1 MTGARRDA
9 PRYPPAAM
17 SRPLHL
23 YSLSRMLAEPAH
35 SFRVSD
41 DLEVFDRSGTL
52 IEVVYVD
59 PSDFLAR
66 ARQRLK
72 EHPKATQRFVSFEP
86 VPRVLDAIPAAVGG
100 LDGEARATLERAGF
114 SRKQID
120 ALREVFVTEEVEIRE
135 DEGFALLSA
144 WLSQEQRLVSA
155 VDVRERMK
163 VIAEVAALDEVA
175 AARRL
180 AAIGV
185 PSELRV
191 EVTPREL
198 GWMERVETLRSIPRA
213 RVHVVID
220 EEYWRRAESSG
231 ATLLWN
237 NVTTEFRARRPDI
250 EDEGEWEAYVI
261 EGGDAASLQPKTWTG
276 AADVL
281 RGLLWRDVQ
290 QYRTGHAELIED
302 VMNATRAPALAWAV
316 LDPAGLQLLNV
327 EETFPQLAVRR
338 PKEAF
343 PGARAWLQGQ
353 KQDWAAPA
361 TDSDWRGFAEVGFW
375 TKRWGMNPVIVS
387 READHKESKLETLA
401 DVVFATGELRESTL
415 ERFKRET
422 LTASITDTG
431 ESVTAHWIAPIDQ
444 DVDLQHET
452 VRRLD
457 LLHRLYPD
465 RRAFGAH
472 VYGNVSAELKRDVPA
487 EQFPVSWLLRLHLM
501 FVRPELTWEEYVA
514 ELTSVRSRIAA
525 LASRI
530 TSALTTWF
538 RRDKAF
544 TIFETGMDAEEWD
557 AISAALASL
566 PKIPR
571 TAVDE
576 WGIEVEGP
584 VRAWSAGTPHFHV
597 PYENALNAYVSA
609 IGDFLAQSWRFF
621 VANPQIGR
629 GSPEAREKLEKW
641 LAEEGITR
649 EVPTQRLAQAVKALR
664 VFQKE
669 FRARFPDAP
678 AIEGQERERLW
689 ELWAIWWDFAFYPR
703 RKLAN
708 AVKESKAAIDA
719 RLDER
724 RRALRRRFRELA
736 LSKVDIHTEHEGLW
750 ITLDVEHVPNVVNAF
765 AEALAHVI
773 DVLRPPAE
781 QHAFDRYVL
790 DLVWER
796 VHLVPLV
803 RGKSLER
810 KRWSLDIATLPRPD
824 EDLKEHAWKFVQRS
838 IDDATWQ
845 ILGLDEWPS
854 NVAPV
859 ARRLVPAVAAWRD
872 ALDHLAALR
881 GIPDPDPDVL
891 VPQWRDVVAVATKR
905 ADDVQ
910 ELLGRIPRQF
920 FAAHDDAVDTL
931 QEFARGIRAMVTDAE
946 PLAFD
951 TAETARA
958 AIAETLVQAA
968 AAIGEVWIDSELP

>member
-1 MTGARRDA
+1 
-9 PRYPPAAM
+9 M

-52 IEVVYVD
+52 VEVVYVET
-59 PSDFLAR
+59 PDFLAR

-72 EHPKATQRFVSFEP
+72 EQPKATQRFVSFAP
-86 VPRVLDAIPAAVGG
+86 VPRVLEAIPAATGG

-120 ALREVFVTEEVEIRE
+120 ALREVFVTEEVEVRE
-135 DEGFALLSA
+135 EEGFAHLSA
-144 WLSQEQRLVSA
+144 WLSREQRRVSA

-163 VIAEVAALDEVA
+163 VIAEVAGLDEIA

-185 PSELRV
+185 PVQLRV

-198 GWMERVETLRSIPRA
+198 GWMELVETLRSIPGA
-213 RVHVVID
+213 RVHVTVD
-220 EEYWRRAESSG
+220 EAYWGRAQASG
-231 ATLLWN
+231 ATLLWD
-237 NVTTEFRARRPDI
+237 NVTTEFRERKPNVA
-250 EDEGEWEAYVI
+250 DEGEWEAYVI
-261 EGGDAASLQPKTWTG
+261 EGGDVASLQPKTWTG
-276 AADVL
+276 AAGVL

-290 QYRTGHAELIED
+290 HYMTEHAELIDD
-302 VMNATRAPALAWAV
+302 VMSATRAPALAWAV

-343 PGARAWLQGQ
+343 PEARAWLEAQTR
-353 KQDWAAPA
+353 DWAAPA

-375 TKRWGMNPVIVS
+375 AKRWGISPAIMS
-387 READHKESKLETLA
+387 REAAHDGSKLETLA
-401 DVVFATGELRESTL
+401 DVVFATGELREETL
-415 ERFKRET
+415 ARLRKET

-431 ESVTAHWIAPIDQ
+431 EGVTAHWIAPVDR

-457 LLHRLYPD
+457 LLRRLYAD
-465 RRAFGAH
+465 RQAFGAH

-487 EQFPVSWLLRLHLM
+487 EQFPVPWLLRLHLM
-501 FVRPELTWEEYVA
+501 FVRPELTWDEYVA
-514 ELTSVRSRIAA
+514 EVISVRSRIAA
-525 LASRI
+525 LAARI
-530 TSALTTWF
+530 TAALTTWF
-538 RRDKAF
+538 RRDKPF
-544 TIFETGMDAEEWD
+544 TIFEAGVDAEEWD
-557 AISAALASL
+557 AISAALSSL
-566 PKIPR
+566 PRLPR

-576 WGIEVEGP
+576 WGIEIEGAA
-584 VRAWSAGTPHFHV
+584 RAWSAGTPHFHV

-609 IGDFLAQSWRFF
+609 IHDFLAQSWRFF

-649 EVPTQRLAQAVKALR
+649 EVPTERLAQALEALKA
-664 VFQKE
+664 FQKE
-669 FRARFPDAP
+669 FRARFPTAP
-678 AIEGQERERLW
+678 AIEQEERERLW
-689 ELWAIWWDFAFYPR
+689 ELWAVWWDFAFYPR

-724 RRALRRRFRELA
+724 RRALRRRFRELT
-736 LSKVDIHTEHEGLW
+736 LSNVDIHAEHEGLW
-750 ITLDVEHVPNVVNAF
+750 ITLDVQHVPNVVNAF

-824 EDLKEHAWKFVQRS
+824 ENLQDHAWKFVQRP
-838 IDDATWQ
+838 IDHATWNV
-845 ILGLDEWPS
+845 LGLDEWPS

-881 GIPDPDPDVL
+881 GIPEADPDVL
-891 VPQWRDVVAVATKR
+891 IPHWRDVVTVATRR
-905 ADDVQ
+905 AEDVQ
-910 ELLGRIPRQF
+910 ELLAQIPRQF

-931 QEFARGIRAMVTDAE
+931 QEFARGIRAMVADAE

-958 AIAETLVQAA
+958 AVAETLVQAA
-968 AAIGEVWIDSELP
+968 AAIGEVWTDSELP